1 MVKIKICGI
10 RRTEDIEIINK
21 YRPDYIGF
29 ICSTGYFRY
38 VPIETAFRLKKMLDP
53 SVKVAGVFVNESIE
67 YIEKYLVNN
76 VIDVIQLHGTEDD
89 EYIGKLRK
97 IIKLLDINI
106 PIMKAYKISGEKDII
121 MAKRS
126 TADYLLLDSGAGTGK
141 IFDWKLI
148 KNIGRP
154 FYLAGGINPDNVC
167 DAVKNV
173 NPYGID
179 VSSGVETNRVKDPEK
194 IGQLI
199 MKIKNMK

>member
-1 MVKIKICGI
+1 
-10 RRTEDIEIINK
+10 
-21 YRPDYIGF
+21 
-29 ICSTGYFRY
+29 
-38 VPIETAFRLKKMLDP
+38 MLDP

-126 TADYLLLDSGAGTGK
+126 IYL
-141 IFDWKLI
+141 F
-148 KNIGRP
+148 
-154 FYLAGGINPDNVC
+154 
-167 DAVKNV
+167 
-173 NPYGID
+173 
-179 VSSGVETNRVKDPEK
+179 
-194 IGQLI
+194 
-199 MKIKNMK
+199 

>member
-1 MVKIKICGI
+1 
-10 RRTEDIEIINK
+10 
-21 YRPDYIGF
+21 
-29 ICSTGYFRY
+29 
-38 VPIETAFRLKKMLDP
+38 
-53 SVKVAGVFVNESIE
+53 
-67 YIEKYLVNN
+67 
-76 VIDVIQLHGTEDD
+76 
-89 EYIGKLRK
+89 
-97 IIKLLDINI
+97 
-106 PIMKAYKISGEKDII
+106 

>member
-1 MVKIKICGI
+1 
-10 RRTEDIEIINK
+10 
-21 YRPDYIGF
+21 
-29 ICSTGYFRY
+29 
-38 VPIETAFRLKKMLDP
+38 MLDP

>member
-29 ICSTGYFRY
+29 ICSIGYFRY

>member
-53 SVKVAGVFVNESIE
+53 SVKVAGVFVNESIDLINQRKSPIQDE

-97 IIKLLDINI
+97 IIK
-106 PIMKAYKISGEKDII
+106 
-121 MAKRS
+121 
-126 TADYLLLDSGAGTGK
+126 
-141 IFDWKLI
+141 
-148 KNIGRP
+148 
-154 FYLAGGINPDNVC
+154 
-167 DAVKNV
+167 
-173 NPYGID
+173 
-179 VSSGVETNRVKDPEK
+179 
-194 IGQLI
+194 
-199 MKIKNMK
+199 

>member
-76 VIDVIQLHGTEDD
+76 VI
-89 EYIGKLRK
+89 YIGKLRK

>member
-38 VPIETAFRLKKMLDP
+38 VPIENAFRLKKMLDP